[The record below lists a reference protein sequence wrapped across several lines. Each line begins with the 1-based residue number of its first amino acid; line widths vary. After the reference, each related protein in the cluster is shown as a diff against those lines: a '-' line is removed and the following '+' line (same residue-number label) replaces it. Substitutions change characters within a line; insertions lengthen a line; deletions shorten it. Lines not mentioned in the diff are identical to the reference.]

1 MEKIHSIASL
11 IEPEARKPIQWSHTE
26 INQNLPT
33 QKHHNQSKNRLTMD
47 STYIR
52 LSSISASMCLVIIL
66 SFPINAYYIV
76 LKLLSIGSSSVPL
89 IAQMMSPAR
98 TLKRCHFPPTKIE
111 KGEIFVES
119 ERETKDWCVFDTKVR
134 QRIRGDMN
142 QSKRSSPN
150 SEKKLVSWW

>member
-1 MEKIHSIASL
+1 
-11 IEPEARKPIQWSHTE
+11 
-26 INQNLPT
+26 
-33 QKHHNQSKNRLTMD
+33 MD

-66 SFPINAYYIV
+66 SFLISAYYRV
-76 LKLLSIGSSSVPL
+76 LKLLSTGSSSVPL

-134 QRIRGDMN
+134 QRIRGGDMN

-150 SEKKLVSWW
+150 SEKKLVSW